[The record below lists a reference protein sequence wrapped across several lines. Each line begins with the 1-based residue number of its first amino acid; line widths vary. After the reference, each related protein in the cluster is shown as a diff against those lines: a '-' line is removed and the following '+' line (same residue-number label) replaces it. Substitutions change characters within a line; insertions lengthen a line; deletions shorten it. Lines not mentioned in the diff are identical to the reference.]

1 MELIFKNIKQLIT
14 PQFQEEVFTEL
25 AMDEAMLIK
34 LSDPII
40 AGLFGGLLTQG
51 DNTDTEKIFK
61 DFILRADDNDS
72 SGVYLLDSEADIKK
86 VKAATA
92 LSNAVLFGKREEFV
106 SFLSEH
112 INVDVVMVDK
122 LLTTLTYSFGL
133 DLGRKLMTAEYT
145 ITGLLGQI
153 HAERNFFLG
162 YIPSG
167 VTSILGLP
175 SLLTIGQNLSSDAKV
190 VSDAVYYDIMYG
202 NTPVQEKKNSW
213 WKWFSFKAAL

>member
-14 PQFQEEVFTEL
+14 PQFLEEVFTKL
-25 AMDEAMLIK
+25 GIGEATLIK

-51 DNTDTEKIFK
+51 DNAETERMFE
-61 DFILRADDNDS
+61 DFISKTDDNDS
-72 SGVYLLDSEADIKK
+72 CGIYLLDSDADINKIE
-86 VKAATA
+86 AAIA
-92 LSNAVLFGKREEFV
+92 LGGAVLFGKREEFT
-106 SFLSEH
+106 SFLSDH
-112 INVDVVMVDK
+112 MNVDVVLVDK

-133 DLGRKLMTAEYT
+133 DLGRKLMTGEYT

-167 VTSILGLP
+167 VTLILGLP

-190 VSDAVYYDIMYG
+190 VSDAVYYNIMHG

>member
-51 DNTDTEKIFK
+51 DNTDTEKKFK

-72 SGVYLLDSEADIKK
+72 SGVYLLDSDIKK

-112 INVDVVMVDK
+112 INVDVVTVDK

-190 VSDAVYYDIMYG
+190 VSDAVYYDIMHG

>member
-14 PQFQEEVFTEL
+14 PQFLEEVFAKL
-25 AMDEAMLIK
+25 GIGEATLIK

-51 DNTDTEKIFK
+51 DNAETEKMFE
-61 DFILRADDNDS
+61 DFISKTDDNNLF
-72 SGVYLLDSEADIKK
+72 GIYLLDSDADINKIE
-86 VKAATA
+86 AATV
-92 LSNAVLFGKREEFV
+92 LGSAVLFGKREEFI
-106 SFLSEH
+106 SFLSDH
-112 INVDVVMVDK
+112 MNVDVVLVDK
-122 LLTTLTYSFGL
+122 LLTILTYSFGL
-133 DLGRKLMTAEYT
+133 DLGRKLMTDEYT

-190 VSDAVYYDIMYG
+190 VSDAVYYDIMDC

>member
-1 MELIFKNIKQLIT
+1 MELIFKHIKQLIT

-51 DNTDTEKIFK
+51 DNTDTEKKFK

-72 SGVYLLDSEADIKK
+72 SGVYLLDSDIKK

-112 INVDVVMVDK
+112 INVDVVTVDK

-190 VSDAVYYDIMYG
+190 VSDAVYYDIMHG

>member
-14 PQFQEEVFTEL
+14 SQFLEEVFTKL
-25 AMDEAMLIK
+25 GIDEATLIK
-34 LSDPII
+34 LSDSII

-51 DNTDTEKIFK
+51 DNAETERMFE
-61 DFILRADDNDS
+61 DFISKTDDNDLY
-72 SGVYLLDSEADIKK
+72 GIYLLDSDADNSKIE
-86 VKAATA
+86 AATA
-92 LSNAVLFGKREEFV
+92 LGSAVLFGKREEFV

-112 INVDVVMVDK
+112 INVDVAAVDK

-133 DLGRKLMTAEYT
+133 DLGRKLMTDEYT

-167 VTSILGLP
+167 ITSILGLP

-190 VSDAVYYDIMYG
+190 VSDAVYYNIMHG

>member
-14 PQFQEEVFTEL
+14 PQFLEEVFTKLEI
-25 AMDEAMLIK
+25 DEATLIK

-51 DNTDTEKIFK
+51 DNAETERMFE
-61 DFILRADDNDS
+61 DFISKTDDNES
-72 SGVYLLDSEADIKK
+72 CGIYLLDSDADINKIE
-86 VKAATA
+86 AATA
-92 LSNAVLFGKREEFV
+92 LGGVVLFGKRDEFA
-106 SFLSEH
+106 SFLSDH
-112 INVDVVMVDK
+112 MNVDVVLVDK

-133 DLGRKLMTAEYT
+133 DLGRKLMTDEYT

-190 VSDAVYYDIMYG
+190 VSDAVYYNIMHG

>member
-14 PQFQEEVFTEL
+14 PQFLEEVFAKL
-25 AMDEAMLIK
+25 GIGEATLIK

-51 DNTDTEKIFK
+51 DNAETEKMFE
-61 DFILRADDNDS
+61 DFISKTDDNNLC
-72 SGVYLLDSEADIKK
+72 GIYLLDSDADINKIE
-86 VKAATA
+86 AATV
-92 LSNAVLFGKREEFV
+92 LGSAVLFGKREEFI
-106 SFLSEH
+106 SFLSDH
-112 INVDVVMVDK
+112 MNVDVVLVDK
-122 LLTTLTYSFGL
+122 LLTILTYSFGL
-133 DLGRKLMTAEYT
+133 DLGRKLMTDEYT

-190 VSDAVYYDIMYG
+190 VSDAVYYDIMHG

>member
-14 PQFQEEVFTEL
+14 PQFLEEVFAKL
-25 AMDEAMLIK
+25 GIGEATLIK
-34 LSDPII
+34 LSDSII

-51 DNTDTEKIFK
+51 DNAETEKMFE
-61 DFILRADDNDS
+61 DFISKTDDNDLC
-72 SGVYLLDSEADIKK
+72 GIYLLDSDADINKIE
-86 VKAATA
+86 AATV
-92 LSNAVLFGKREEFV
+92 LGSAVLFGKREEFT
-106 SFLSEH
+106 SFLSDH
-112 INVDVVMVDK
+112 MNVDVVLVDK
-122 LLTTLTYSFGL
+122 LLTILTYSFGL
-133 DLGRKLMTAEYT
+133 DLGRKLMTDEYT

-190 VSDAVYYDIMYG
+190 VSDAVYYDIMHG
-202 NTPVQEKKNSW
+202 NTSVQEKKNSW
-213 WKWFSFKAAL
+213 WRWFSFKAAL

>member
-51 DNTDTEKIFK
+51 DNTDTEKKFK

-72 SGVYLLDSEADIKK
+72 SGVYLLDSDIKK

-190 VSDAVYYDIMYG
+190 VSDAVYYDIMHG

>member
-14 PQFQEEVFTEL
+14 PQFLEEVFTKL
-25 AMDEAMLIK
+25 GMDEATLIK

-40 AGLFGGLLTQG
+40 AGLFAGLLTQG

-61 DFILRADDNDS
+61 DFILRADDNDL
-72 SGVYLLDSEADIKK
+72 SGVYLLDADADIIKIE
-86 VKAATA
+86 AATA
-92 LSNAVLFGKREEFV
+92 LGSAVLFGKREEFV
-106 SFLSEH
+106 SLLSGH
-112 INVDVVMVDK
+112 MNIDLVLIDK

-133 DLGRKLMTAEYT
+133 DLGRKLLTGEYT

-190 VSDAVYYDIMYG
+190 ISDTVYYDIMHG

-213 WKWFSFKAAL
+213 WRWFSFKAAL

>member
-14 PQFQEEVFTEL
+14 PQFLEEVFTKL
-25 AMDEAMLIK
+25 GIGEATLIK

-51 DNTDTEKIFK
+51 DNAETERMFE
-61 DFILRADDNDS
+61 DFISKTDDNDS
-72 SGVYLLDSEADIKK
+72 CGVYLLDSDADINKIE
-86 VKAATA
+86 AATA
-92 LSNAVLFGKREEFV
+92 LGSAVLFGKREEFA
-106 SFLSEH
+106 SFLSDH
-112 INVDVVMVDK
+112 MNVDVAAVDK

-133 DLGRKLMTAEYT
+133 DLGRKLMTDEYT

-190 VSDAVYYDIMYG
+190 VSDAVYYNIMHG